1 MVVAESSILL
11 PLPILASLNALAWLE
26 LHGRG
31 LCGVWLF
38 WNFEVLRLNR
48 LACCRRL
55 ACFCGLARCLRL
67 ACSYWFTNLGGLA
80 RCRWFPCGRWLAY
93 CLSARL
99 RNLSGG
105 RPLFLSLFFL
115 WWWSLR
121 RGNKRERKTAN

>member
-55 ACFCGLARCLRL
+55 ACSRCFADFSWFANFGWLRCCCLRFACPRRFADFPWLASFCGLARCLRL
-67 ACSYWFTNLGGLA
+67 ACSRRFSDFPWF
-80 RCRWFPCGRWLAY
+80 
-93 CLSARL
+93 
-99 RNLSGG
+99 
-105 RPLFLSLFFL
+105 
-115 WWWSLR
+115 
-121 RGNKRERKTAN
+121 